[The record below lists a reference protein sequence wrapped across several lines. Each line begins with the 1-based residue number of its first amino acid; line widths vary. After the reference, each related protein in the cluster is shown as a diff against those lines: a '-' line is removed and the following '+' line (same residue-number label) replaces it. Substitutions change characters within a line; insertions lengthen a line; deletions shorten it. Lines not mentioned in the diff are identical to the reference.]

1 MAFVP
6 GQSKTVC
13 LGFSDETYAG
23 PKALTQGYQTFKT
36 ANTDGWQAT
45 QNAWKKLFP
54 SISLI
59 LCFWH
64 AFLRIK
70 ERCRR
75 YPDPLNLIGQ
85 KVWHAY
91 HAPTKAHFPQR
102 IRRLREWGKRHL
114 SGTVEEKVLS
124 LCDKSPHC
132 KIAFDFPTA
141 HRTSNALD
149 RLMDYQ
155 DRLLYSMQYLHGS
168 QQSARL
174 YVRSMALFW
183 NFHPY
188 HPQTQLKYQGQASSP
203 FEGLNGFCYLDI
215 WLHNLLIASSLLGQ
229 SLHPQN
235 PV

>member
-155 DRLLYSMQYLHGS
+155 DRLLY
-168 QQSARL
+168 
-174 YVRSMALFW
+174 
-183 NFHPY
+183 
-188 HPQTQLKYQGQASSP
+188 T
-203 FEGLNGFCYLDI
+203 
-215 WLHNLLIASSLLGQ
+215 
-229 SLHPQN
+229 
-235 PV
+235 